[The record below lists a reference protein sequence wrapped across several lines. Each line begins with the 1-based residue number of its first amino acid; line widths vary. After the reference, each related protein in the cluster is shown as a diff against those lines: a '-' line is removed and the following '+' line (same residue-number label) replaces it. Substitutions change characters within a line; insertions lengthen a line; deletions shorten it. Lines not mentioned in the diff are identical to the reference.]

1 MIEIIPAIDIID
13 GKCVRLTQ
21 GDFEQKT
28 VYPDEPLEA
37 AKRFE
42 GLGLRRLHM
51 VDLDGARGGKPM
63 NLAVLERVAAAT
75 DLTIDFGGGVKTDED
90 VESVLSAGAA
100 IVNVGSIAVREPS
113 RFFGWIETFGAD
125 RILLGA
131 DAKDG
136 KVAIDGWKTETR
148 IDVLDML
155 REHFER
161 GVRQAF
167 VTDIASDGAMK
178 GPAAA
183 LYKDILAAIP
193 DLRLVA
199 SGGVSVME
207 DIAGLESIGCSAV
220 IVGKAIYEGQITD
233 EELRNHAR

>member
-13 GKCVRLTQ
+13 GRCVRLTQ
-21 GDFEQKT
+21 GDFTRKKIYADDP
-28 VYPDEPLEA
+28 VEA

-51 VDLDGARGGKPM
+51 VDLDGARRGKPL

-75 DLTIDFGGGVKTDED
+75 DLTVDFGGGVKTDAD
-90 VESVLSAGAA
+90 VETVRRAGAA
-100 IVNVGSIAVREPS
+100 IVNVGSIAVREPE
-113 RFFGWIETFGAD
+113 RFLGWIDAFGAD

-131 DAKDG
+131 DAKYG
-136 KVAIDGWKTETR
+136 RVAIDGWKTETK
-148 IDVLDML
+148 IEVVDML
-155 REHFER
+155 RSHFER

-178 GPAAA
+178 GPAAE

-193 DLRLVA
+193 DLDLIA
-199 SGGVSVME
+199 SGGVSS
-207 DIAGLESIGCSAV
+207 IADVQALEAIGCTGV
-220 IVGKAIYEGQITD
+220 IIGKAIYEGLITD
-233 EELRNHAR
+233 EDLQRYAR